1 VNSLHDL
8 LRWLANAPEGTSV
21 PAASL
26 AEILRPLADSLSTP
40 EPQPEPAPTPSLGWR
55 EKFWLV
61 PGETRLGLVELTEAL
76 GKPKSWVYRHTS
88 EKSGLPR
95 IPHRKLDGSLIFV
108 VGEVRAWLREH
119 EESVHEGPMEST
131 STERGGL
138 RAINPR
144 KAS

>member
-1 VNSLHDL
+1 MRPDSF
-8 LRWLANAPEGTSV
+8 RTWLEMLADADASV
-21 PAASL
+21 PARKVLERLPDA
-26 AEILRPLADSLSTP
+26 
-40 EPQPEPAPTPSLGWR
+40 QPEPAREPSPEPVLGWR

-61 PGETRLGLVELTEAL
+61 PAETRLGLVELTEAL